1 MVFGDADFASNG
13 GVANAANLYLLS
25 GASNWVLEREALLA
39 IPPRATDQM
48 ATTLS
53 RGDLGRIAAA
63 VLLVLPACA
72 IALGL
77 AIWVRRRS

>member
-1 MVFGDADFASNG
+1 M
-13 GVANAANLYLLS
+13 
-25 GASNWVLEREALLA
+25 ERETLLA

-48 ATTLS
+48 AATLS
-53 RGDLGRIAAA
+53 RGEIGRIALV